1 MMRGRRVSPAVAVV
15 SVDRPRTLRY
25 RKAAVEEPRGPG
37 ARHVLST
44 FVLALLLAGGL
55 AGLGWAFQSDTF
67 RVRQVTISGA
77 SPAVQQAIEDL
88 VAPGCAE
95 SLAGPIECP
104 AGNLGPNE
112 LTLNAGGIARQ
123 VEQLPLVK
131 SVQVKAVLPNRLQ
144 ISVVE
149 RQPEA
154 AWLVGTETFRVA
166 SDGVVIDRGPRD
178 GLKVVVG
185 QVAGEAV
192 KPGDHIDVEIIKAAE
207 LLQERLPAD
216 FGIPPKRIEYSPVDG
231 LAVIGDQ
238 DFIAMFGP
246 PRDLNLKMAELQ
258 RIVQLA
264 KDKKAPLGFV
274 DLRYKTPYFRTR

>member
-1 MMRGRRVSPAVAVV
+1 MRGRRVSPAVAVV

-25 RKAAVEEPRGPG
+25 RKAAVEEPSGPG
-37 ARHVLST
+37 ARHVLGT

-131 SVQVKAVLPNRLQ
+131 SVQVKAVLPKRLE
-144 ISVVE
+144 IRATTSTSRSSRRPSCCRSGCRPILASHPSASST
-149 RQPEA
+149 RQWT
-154 AWLVGTETFRVA
+154 AW
-166 SDGVVIDRGPRD
+166 P
-178 GLKVVVG
+178 
-185 QVAGEAV
+185 
-192 KPGDHIDVEIIKAAE
+192 
-207 LLQERLPAD
+207 
-216 FGIPPKRIEYSPVDG
+216 
-231 LAVIGDQ
+231 
-238 DFIAMFGP
+238 
-246 PRDLNLKMAELQ
+246 
-258 RIVQLA
+258 
-264 KDKKAPLGFV
+264 
-274 DLRYKTPYFRTR
+274 